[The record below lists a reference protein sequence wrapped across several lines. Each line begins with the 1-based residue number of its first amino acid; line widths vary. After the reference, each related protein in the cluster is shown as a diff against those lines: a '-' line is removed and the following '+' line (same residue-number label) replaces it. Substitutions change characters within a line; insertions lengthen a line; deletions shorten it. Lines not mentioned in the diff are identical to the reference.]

1 MNKKVIT
8 LNLTDCKTWDDF
20 YERIRLAFGFPE
32 WFGKNIQA
40 LWDLLS
46 TECDADE
53 LHIIGESSLSKDL
66 YEELSRVYLVL
77 DKFVNFTRQEH
88 EFYNDIPIF
97 SYKIEN

>member
-1 MNKKVIT
+1 MDKKVIT

-32 WFGKNIQA
+32 WFGKNLPA
-40 LWDLLS
+40 FWDLLS

-53 LHIIGESSLSKDL
+53 LHIIGVSSLSKDL

-77 DKFVNFTRQEH
+77 DKFVDVTRQEH
-88 EFYNDIPIF
+88 ELYNDIPIF